1 MQPSDQSLAGTSGSR
16 QRRQRQ
22 RRRRRQHLRGARGFT
37 LVELLVVIG
46 IIAVLIGILL
56 PALRR
61 AREQARQ
68 VQCMSNI
75 RQLSTAT
82 IMFAQEHKGWM
93 PGSSASVTIVDSLT
107 GQPKASTLVDTDP
120 MYQGVEIGD
129 WIAWNR
135 RGPDMY
141 LPSQSNSVP
150 SLNITYSGL
159 APYLGIKR
167 LQHANDKEAWTIG
180 GKAHDMFRC
189 PSDPIE
195 VHFKNMADPSHGS
208 YGYSYAI
215 NQLYSN
221 PVVKSNGIPGK
232 RFDGFFNGRINSI
245 KSVGEKILFIC
256 QDEKTVND
264 GAFSASAG
272 NFMLGVP
279 CDLIAARHESKVKK
293 AASKFQSDNKNEEAR
308 GNVGFADG
316 HGEFFSRKDAL
327 RQKYCGSAVDDP
339 PGF

>member
-1 MQPSDQSLAGTSGSR
+1 MQPSGQRSSGR
-16 QRRQRQ
+16 GKGGQRRSYY
-22 RRRRRQHLRGARGFT
+22 GFT

-46 IIAVLIGILL
+46 IIAILIGVLL

-68 VQCMSNI
+68 VQCMSNM
-75 RQLSTAT
+75 RQLATAT

-107 GQPKASTLVDTDP
+107 GQPKPTTLADGDT

-135 RGPDMY
+135 RGADTY
-141 LPSQSNSVP
+141 ITGQFNTVP

-167 LQHANDKEAWTIG
+167 VQHANDAEAHTVG
-180 GKAHDMFRC
+180 GKANEIFRC
-189 PSDPIE
+189 PSDRIE
-195 VHFKNMADPSHGS
+195 AHFKNAADPSHGS
-208 YGYSYAI
+208 YEYSYAM
-215 NQLYSN
+215 NQLYTN
-221 PVVKSNGIPGK
+221 PVVKSDGVTGK

-245 KSVGEKILFIC
+245 KNPGEKVLIIC

-264 GAFSASAG
+264 GAFAPNAQAYQFA
-272 NFMLGVP
+272 NPP
-279 CDLIAARHESKVKK
+279 CDLVASRHESRVAK
-293 AASKFQSDNKNEEAR
+293 AASKYQNDAKNEEAR
-308 GNVGFADG
+308 GNVTFGDG

-327 RQKYCGSAVDDP
+327 RQKYSGNATPDP
-339 PGF
+339 STF